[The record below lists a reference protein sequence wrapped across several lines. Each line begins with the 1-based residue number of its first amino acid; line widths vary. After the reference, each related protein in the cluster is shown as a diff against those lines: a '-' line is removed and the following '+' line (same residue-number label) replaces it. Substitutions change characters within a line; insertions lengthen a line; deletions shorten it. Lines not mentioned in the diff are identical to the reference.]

1 MLFIRAITKDKTIDF
16 STPSMD
22 IDKGKEL
29 VRLIS
34 STNKEA
40 IHPNVV
46 YCRNSIANKF
56 GKAVVTVSLND
67 TDDNTNL
74 VSYTYST

>member
-34 STNKEA
+34 STNKEVLTSNA
-40 IHPNVV
+40 N
-46 YCRNSIANKF
+46 YCKNSIAKKF